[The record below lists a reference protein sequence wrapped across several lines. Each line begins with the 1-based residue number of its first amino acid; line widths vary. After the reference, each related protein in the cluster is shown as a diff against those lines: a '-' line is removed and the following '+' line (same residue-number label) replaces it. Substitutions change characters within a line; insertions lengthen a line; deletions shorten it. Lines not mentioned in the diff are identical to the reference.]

1 MSVSTNDLY
10 MQLIEN
16 HERSWGTEQYPNRP
30 SLSDLLHRPV
40 VAFWSGDDKSSK
52 TRLIATV
59 HEKVED
65 LNDILLNMILAGKV
79 APSSN
84 RRLSRL
90 FVKHQPVKVK
100 GIRLLVSEPE

>member
-1 MSVSTNDLY
+1 MPTNDMY
-10 MQLIEN
+10 MQLVES
-16 HERSWGTEQYPNRP
+16 HERTWGTEPYPGRP

-52 TRLIATV
+52 ARLTASV
-59 HEKVED
+59 HDQIEE
-65 LNDILLNMILAGKV
+65 LNDILLGLVVAGKI

-90 FVKHQPVKVK
+90 FVQQKPVKIH
-100 GIRLLVSEPE
+100 GIRLVVSDPG